1 MRHTVTN
8 SSGGGLGF
16 VRWGELSQCVGGWVC
31 GWVGKGSGG
40 IVGVL
45 NNNQG
50 LMTSNMGGVALI
62 IDGDHVVEQIE
73 KLRCLLS
80 VLHSYPRWLYSHV
93 T

>member
-1 MRHTVTN
+1 MCGWV
-8 SSGGGLGF
+8 G
-16 VRWGELSQCVGGWVC
+16 VWVGGWVC

-50 LMTSNMGGVALI
+50 LMTSNMGGVALT

>member
-1 MRHTVTN
+1 M
-8 SSGGGLGF
+8 
-16 VRWGELSQCVGGWVC
+16 C
-31 GWVGKGSGG
+31 GWVGRGIGG

-50 LMTSNMGGVALI
+50 LMTSNMGGVALT

-73 KLRCLLS
+73 K
-80 VLHSYPRWLYSHV
+80 

>member
-1 MRHTVTN
+1 MLGTRSLAVV
-8 SSGGGLGF
+8 GGGSWFREMG
-16 VRWGELSQCVGGWVC
+16 CVEPVC
-31 GWVGKGSGG
+31 VWVGRGSGG

-50 LMTSNMGGVALI
+50 LMTSNMGGVALT

-80 VLHSYPRWLYSHV
+80 VLHSYPRWHYSHV

>member
-1 MRHTVTN
+1 M
-8 SSGGGLGF
+8 
-16 VRWGELSQCVGGWVC
+16 C
-31 GWVGKGSGG
+31 GWVGRGIGG

-50 LMTSNMGGVALI
+50 LMFSNMGGVALTI
-62 IDGDHVVEQIE
+62 GGDHVVEQIE